1 MMINCNVI
9 GSERKRL
16 AEALGAIL
24 RWEPVY
30 AKAPSFAYVVSN
42 YTVDKTGRILCP
54 DSAAPVTVEEIISTL
69 KREGFTPEITDE
81 AAISEEESPTAFPAE
96 TPDVAPETPEDALS
110 AEEAE
115 EAAGGEET
123 PSAAEEPAGE
133 DSPLEEIP
141 DGTDTE
147 EESENAEITG
157 QDSSRLTI
165 RIPRSKLPDDALD
178 RLKILVKNKEE
189 LFKRAL
195 KTDSLP
201 IVVLET
207 DISFPWFTLTGI
219 DGEAMAY
226 AQFIDGLCTMAK
238 KQTRIL
244 EKPYDGDNDKF
255 AMRIF
260 MVRLGMKGEKFA
272 LARKLMLKHLSGN
285 SGWRYGAPPK
295 KKAEPEAPEQTEPP
309 TETDEPNTEEVPET
323 PDDEASGN
331 SISATEGVI
340 TGSDGDTLAETE
352 PTEDASEAES
362 D

>member
-24 RWEPVY
+24 HWEPVY
-30 AKAPSFAYVVSN
+30 TKAPSFAYVVSN

-81 AAISEEESPTAFPAE
+81 AAISEEESQAAFPAE
-96 TPDVAPETPEDALS
+96 TPDVAPKNAEDAIS
-110 AEEAE
+110 AEEVE

-133 DSPLEEIP
+133 DSPVEEIP
-141 DGTDTE
+141 DGTETGDAE
-147 EESENAEITG
+147 ENT
-157 QDSSRLTI
+157 RLTI

-195 KTDSLP
+195 EIDSLP

-238 KQTRIL
+238 EQTRIL

-260 MVRLGMKGEKFA
+260 MVRLGMKGAEFA
-272 LARKLMLKHLSGN
+272 LA
-285 SGWRYGAPPK
+285 
-295 KKAEPEAPEQTEPP
+295 
-309 TETDEPNTEEVPET
+309 
-323 PDDEASGN
+323 
-331 SISATEGVI
+331 
-340 TGSDGDTLAETE
+340 GS
-352 PTEDASEAES
+352 
-362 D
+362 